1 MFPTCKQYLS
11 YIVFLPFLAVG
22 IQLLSLD
29 GATRMVV
36 GPVKESKV
44 FHTLIRIKKLTGY

>member
-1 MFPTCKQYLS
+1 M
-11 YIVFLPFLAVG
+11 FLPFLAVG

-29 GATRMVV
+29 GATRMGV

-44 FHTLIRIKKLTGY
+44 FHTLIQINKFTEY